1 MTPSSAL
8 CRAQQVYH
16 SNRAACAVL
25 ENVRLV
31 SAKAAVAWGHEARL
45 ADDRETRQERRRV
58 NAEAIYH
65 DAPLPSEAEDD
76 DDWLS
81 ENPDRG
87 FAAL

>member
-16 SNRAACAVL
+16 SNRAAGAVL

-31 SAKAAVAWGHEARL
+31 SAKAAIAWENEAAL
-45 ADDRETRQERRRV
+45 ADEREIRQERRRA
-58 NAEAIYH
+58 NAEAIDH
-65 DAPLPSEAEDD
+65 DEPLPSEAEDD
-76 DDWLS
+76 DEWLS

-87 FAAL
+87 FSAP